1 MVQRL
6 MFIPAWFPRALAN
19 VFLVALVVY
28 FAVVLANLTW
38 LIAWQDQAVGPLTD
52 RAMTAA
58 DQKMSRRSLSSYDFF
73 GQPPA
78 GQPVADVIRKQAPE
92 TNLRLRL
99 EGVFVSRQP
108 SLSGAIVAGTDG
120 VAEHYR
126 IGDTLPGNAE
136 LVDVDPAQIL
146 LRRNGVFETLTFEES
161 ESADL
166 ITEQGGASQSMTP
179 EDFVADAKARLDSQG
194 AAALVAF
201 GLHPVQDGATQGY
214 VYDGSN
220 AMLQAMN
227 LQKGDVITAINGE
240 PLGNL
245 EQDRE
250 LLDNWRSLAELDVEI
265 ERDGARFTVSYA
277 LPQ

>member
-1 MVQRL
+1 MTQRL
-6 MFIPAWFPRALAN
+6 ASIPVWLPRGVAN
-19 VFLVALVVY
+19 VLLVALVIY

-38 LIAWQDQAVGPLTD
+38 LIAWQDRAVGALTGGSMV
-52 RAMTAA
+52 ASE
-58 DQKMSRRSLSSYDFF
+58 QKVSRRSLSSYDFF
-73 GQPPA
+73 GRPRA
-78 GQPVADVIRKQAPE
+78 GQPVADVIRRQAPE
-92 TNLRLRL
+92 TNLRLKL

-108 SLSGAIVAGTDG
+108 ELSGAIVAGTDG
-120 VAEHYR
+120 VAAHYR

-136 LVDVDPAQIL
+136 LVDVDPAQVL
-146 LRRNGVFETLTFEES
+146 LRRNGAFETLTFEEN

-166 ITEQGGASQSMTP
+166 VMEQGGVSRSTSP
-179 EDFVADAKARLDSQG
+179 DDFVADAKARLDSQG
-194 AAALVAF
+194 AGALVAF

-240 PLGNL
+240 PLGQF
-245 EQDRE
+245 EQDRK
-250 LLDNWRSLAELDVEI
+250 LLDNWRSLAQLDVEI
-265 ERDGARFTVSYA
+265 ERNGARFTVSYA